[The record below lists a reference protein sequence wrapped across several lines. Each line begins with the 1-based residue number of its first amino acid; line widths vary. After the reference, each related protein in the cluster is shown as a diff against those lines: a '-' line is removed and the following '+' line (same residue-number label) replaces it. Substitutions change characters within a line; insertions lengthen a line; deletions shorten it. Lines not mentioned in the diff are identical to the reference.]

1 MARRFVEP
9 HDEAVNRQTRMG
21 SSSDEVVYQ
30 NYHLSLWGLR
40 NYRALRNLAIAT
52 RRRAAPTRVSFRA
65 LKLSSSHICE

>member
-1 MARRFVEP
+1 MVRRFVEP
-9 HDEAVNRQTRMG
+9 QNEAVNRQMRIA
-21 SSSDEVVYQ
+21 SSRDEVLYQ

-65 LKLSSSHICE
+65 LKLSSSHICD